1 MSVPVCLLAWSWL
14 MNCPTV
20 YCRAFSVGNLV
31 ADIPLAN
38 GRMPDHG
45 WPRVNSRRY
54 TLGYLLSRLYMLM
67 TNSIKTLGYYSDS
80 SSVRILWKKLEIA
93 FNFMIEWKKYKKQT
107 KKFASDLHYMR
118 LSPHRCCTVNHLQK
132 NREKKEGEA
141 SSGFEPMNHP
151 TLVCCIPTLITSWD
165 KL

>member
-1 MSVPVCLLAWSWL
+1 MTESIRTIRKWNVRPRMPISLV

-20 YCRAFSVGNLV
+20 YRRAFSIGNLV

-80 SSVRILWKKLEIA
+80 SSD
-93 FNFMIEWKKYKKQT
+93 QT
-107 KKFASDLHYMR
+107 RELTKEPQQLQQDTFHTTLDFYLQTRVLH
-118 LSPHRCCTVNHLQK
+118 K
-132 NREKKEGEA
+132 
-141 SSGFEPMNHP
+141 
-151 TLVCCIPTLITSWD
+151 
-165 KL
+165 

>member
-1 MSVPVCLLAWSWL
+1 MTESIRTIRKCNVRPRMPISLV

-80 SSVRILWKKLEIA
+80 SSVSFPPFI
-93 FNFMIEWKKYKKQT
+93 
-107 KKFASDLHYMR
+107 
-118 LSPHRCCTVNHLQK
+118 C
-132 NREKKEGEA
+132 NRTG
-141 SSGFEPMNHP
+141 
-151 TLVCCIPTLITSWD
+151 
-165 KL
+165 